1 MSALTVYDPCGNILL
16 RIHGIDHETIT
27 GVDRIYT
34 AQIGNNHLSVYFCMR
49 LDHFFE
55 LFCLLKV
62 YFDTFLH
69 VRQI

>member
-34 AQIGNNHLSVYFCMR
+34 A
-49 LDHFFE
+49 
-55 LFCLLKV
+55 
-62 YFDTFLH
+62 
-69 VRQI
+69 